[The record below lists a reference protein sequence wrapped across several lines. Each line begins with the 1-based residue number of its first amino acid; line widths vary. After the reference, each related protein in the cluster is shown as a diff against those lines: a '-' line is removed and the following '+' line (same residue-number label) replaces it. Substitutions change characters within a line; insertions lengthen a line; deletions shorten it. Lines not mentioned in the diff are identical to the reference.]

1 MAQLRLQG
9 FTHSTVTSSEK
20 LILEIEIALGISRL
34 GSFGKALIML
44 PPIVPHS
51 RDKASAFVSA
61 SHSVQKVG
69 SAKMQCVH
77 FNTIK

>member
-1 MAQLRLQG
+1 MAQLRLHG
-9 FTHSTVTSSEK
+9 FKQSTVTSSEK
-20 LILEIEIALGISRL
+20 LTLEVGIDFGFSRL
-34 GSFGKALIML
+34 GVALIVL

-61 SHSVQKVG
+61 SHSVQKEG
-69 SAKMQCVH
+69 SAKMECVH